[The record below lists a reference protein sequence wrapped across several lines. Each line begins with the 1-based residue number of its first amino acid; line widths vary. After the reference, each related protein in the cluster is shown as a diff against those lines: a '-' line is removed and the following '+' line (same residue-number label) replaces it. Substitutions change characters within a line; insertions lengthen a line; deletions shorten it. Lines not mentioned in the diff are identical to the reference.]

1 MAYTDADREPLL
13 PADEKAAAAAPP
25 LYEELPTPTPAPAP
39 RHTHTKRALLVVA
52 LVAAAVVFWHLPLP
66 TTTERRAHAC
76 GSDHWLDTLR
86 AHVRWEDVACR
97 VRGQAHT
104 AACRTSFDERRRE
117 AERTFLAEPKAERA
131 RRALQSYTEMHHLAG
146 EKADYV
152 SALHQIQEWSALLGL
167 PEVED
172 AAALVHDAGSG
183 ASQALWK
190 ERRPRTEH
198 APQPRVWADTYAV
211 WLDQPVSASLSL
223 ADAET
228 NATVWTA
235 DLAEEVLE
243 EDPTSARGMP
253 PFHGYSHSGAASG
266 PLVYVGDGHK
276 DDFARLAAHGVDF
289 RGKVVLVR
297 YGGLFRGLKVRAAQE
312 AGAVGVLIYS
322 DLTED
327 DEVTEANGY
336 AAYPDGPARQPSSV
350 QRGSVQALS
359 FYPGDPATPGA
370 PSYRNATRLRVDEA
384 DTLPK
389 IPSLP
394 ISYRT
399 ALRLLASLDGHGFE
413 VAEAG
418 EHLRGAL
425 PGVRYWSGP
434 SAEVV
439 HMHNEMDLQTR
450 DIWNVYAVIPGYID
464 DERIVLG
471 NHRDAWTFG
480 GVDPSS
486 GTAVVHEVLA
496 GLGALVRSGWKPMRT
511 IVVASWDAEE
521 YGLVGSTEFGED
533 YAEHLQENVAMYLNL
548 DMAVGGSQ
556 LSAAASPS
564 LAALLRGAAA
574 DVADPTSA
582 HGAPLSFGAIEAL
595 GSGSD
600 FTVFLQRLG
609 IASLDMSYRR
619 TRGDAVYHYHSNY
632 DSFAWMDKF
641 GDPGFHRHEAL
652 AKVLGLTALRA
663 AQQPFLPIDVVA
675 YAHELRTYYDRVR
688 AVADDRHPHALRA
701 LRDAIDGVVQAA
713 ERLGHTQTRLARR
726 VAALLD
732 DAHAPRRELRHA
744 MRAVRRVNRA
754 LQRFE
759 RGFLDARG
767 LPERT
772 WYRHLGVA
780 PGRWLGYGATTFPGV
795 TESYTYDHG
804 RHAAYELER
813 LTRALRHL
821 AHDLHP

>member
-1 MAYTDADREPLL
+1 MAYTDVDREPLL
-13 PADEKAAAAAPP
+13 PADEKAVPP
-25 LYEELPTPTPAPAP
+25 PYEELPPPVPP
-39 RHTHTKRALLVVA
+39 RRAYAKRVLLVVA
-52 LVAAAVVFWHLPLP
+52 LVVAAVVFWHLPA
-66 TTTERRAHAC
+66 TERRAHAC
-76 GSDHWLDTLR
+76 GDGWLDVLR
-86 AHVRWEDVACR
+86 AQVRWEDVACR
-97 VRGQAHT
+97 VRGQTHAG
-104 AACRTSFDERRRE
+104 ACRASYDERRRD
-117 AERTFLAEPKAERA
+117 AERVFLAEPRAERA
-131 RRALQSYTEMHHLAG
+131 RRVLQSYTEAHHFAG

-152 SALHQIQEWSALLGL
+152 SALRQLEEWRALLGL
-167 PEVED
+167 PAVED

-198 APQPRVWADTYAV
+198 TPRPRVWADTYAV
-211 WLDQPVSASLSL
+211 WLDQPVNASLSL
-223 ADAET
+223 ADAAT

-235 DLAEEVLE
+235 DLAEEVLAA
-243 EDPTSARGMP
+243 DPTSARGLP

-266 PLVYVGDGHK
+266 PLVYAGDGHK
-276 DDFARLAAHGVDF
+276 DDFARLAARGVDF

-359 FYPGDPATPGA
+359 FYPGDPATPGV

-399 ALRLLASLDGHGFE
+399 ARRLLASLDGHGFE
-413 VAEAG
+413 VGAAG
-418 EHLRGAL
+418 EHLRGSL

-439 HMHNEMDLQTR
+439 HLRNEMDLQTR

-486 GTAVVHEVLA
+486 GTAVVHEVLS

-533 YAEHLQENVAMYLNL
+533 YAEHVQENVAMYLNL

-564 LAALLRGAAA
+564 LVGLLRGAAA
-574 DVADPTSA
+574 DVPDPVS
-582 HGAPLSFGAIEAL
+582 GAPLSFGDIEAL

-619 TRGDAVYHYHSNY
+619 TRGDPVYHYHSNY
-632 DSFAWMDKF
+632 DSFAWMDRF
-641 GDPGFHRHEAL
+641 GDPGFARHEAL

-675 YAHELRTYYDRVR
+675 YAHALRTYYDRVR
-688 AVADDRHPHALRA
+688 AVAGGRQAHALRG
-701 LRDAIDGVVQAA
+701 LRDAIDGVVRAA
-713 ERLGHTQTRLARR
+713 ERLAHTQTRLARR
-726 VAALLD
+726 VQALLD
-732 DAHAPRRELRHA
+732 DAHAPRHELRHA
-744 MRAVRRVNRA
+744 MRLVRRVNRA

-795 TESYTYDHG
+795 TESFTYDDG
-804 RHAAYELER
+804 RHAAFEIAR

>member
-13 PADEKAAAAAPP
+13 PADEKAAAAPP
-25 LYEELPTPTPAPAP
+25 PPYEELPTPAPAPAP
-39 RHTHTKRALLVVA
+39 RHTHAKRALLVVA
-52 LVAAAVVFWHLPLP
+52 LVAAAVVFWHLPFP
-66 TTTERRAHAC
+66 TTSERRAHAC

-131 RRALQSYTEMHHLAG
+131 RRALQLYTEMHHLAG

-183 ASQALWK
+183 ESQALWK

-198 APQPRVWADTYAV
+198 TPQPRVWADTYAV

-418 EHLRGAL
+418 DHLPGAL

-533 YAEHLQENVAMYLNL
+533 YAEHIQENVAMYLNL

-582 HGAPLSFGAIEAL
+582 RGAPLSFAGL
-595 GSGSD
+595 VYLVSGGDLSSL
-600 FTVFLQRLG
+600 LQNG
-609 IASLDMSYRR
+609 VHA
-619 TRGDAVYHYHSNY
+619 GDALMLLAAIVYALYGVLLKRWNLPITGWQSTY
-632 DSFAWMDKF
+632 MQALC
-641 GDPGFHRHEAL
+641 AL
-652 AKVLGLTALRA
+652 AVMFPAFLATPAPLRQVNAATLPLIIYAGALASVVLPFLWIRGVAQLGPNRCAIFMNLLPVLTAAAAIVMLGEPVKPFHVIGGGLALLGVACAQAFPRPLRA
-663 AQQPFLPIDVVA
+663 ARQGLGP
-675 YAHELRTYYDRVR
+675 
-688 AVADDRHPHALRA
+688 
-701 LRDAIDGVVQAA
+701 
-713 ERLGHTQTRLARR
+713 LGH
-726 VAALLD
+726 
-732 DAHAPRRELRHA
+732 
-744 MRAVRRVNRA
+744 
-754 LQRFE
+754 
-759 RGFLDARG
+759 
-767 LPERT
+767 
-772 WYRHLGVA
+772 
-780 PGRWLGYGATTFPGV
+780 
-795 TESYTYDHG
+795 S
-804 RHAAYELER
+804 
-813 LTRALRHL
+813 
-821 AHDLHP
+821 